1 MKNMKRGLIVLI
13 GVASFGVAAQTAV
26 HSYFT
31 APSGDWNVAAN
42 WDSGVVPNGSDA
54 YAHIRKSATV
64 TISTKTDQISRFQ
77 LGDSSG
83 SEGTLN
89 IVDGGSLSGIGSSEV
104 GRMSAVNSIGR
115 MNISGGYYRS
125 GVSVGSQYLKVGVDT
140 AGKPATGMLTI
151 SGGKV
156 ESKLMV
162 GSTGVTGATPDTLR
176 IEGSAATVFS
186 DVSASSGDALVVGQ
200 SGIVEFVFGENGISC
215 PTYKKS
221 PATFNAGSQIVIDG
235 TAYTGGPKTLK
246 LIDAV
251 SLGDESATAITLKG
265 FKLPATHKW
274 DKISGD
280 LTVTVGP

>member
-1 MKNMKRGLIVLI
+1 MRKLSCGLIVLM
-13 GVASFGVAAQTAV
+13 GLVSFSTAAQSP

-31 APSGDWNVAAN
+31 AQDGDWSVAAN
-42 WDSGVVPNGSDA
+42 WDTGIVPAGSND
-54 YAHIRKSATV
+54 YVHIRKSAKV
-64 TISTKTDQISRFQ
+64 TISTKAELINRAQI
-77 LGDSSG
+77 GDASG

-89 IVDGGSLSGIGSSEV
+89 IADGASLNTVGSTEV
-104 GRMSAVNSIGR
+104 GRMNVVNSIGR

-125 GVSVGSQYLKVGVDT
+125 GASMGSQYLRVGVDT

-215 PTYKKS
+215 LTYKKS